1 MICRKPRLS
10 NRQKYRHRWGCYF
23 FDKDRRCMCTYG
35 DAVFPS
41 SRFFQR
47 RFSWDGGR
55 AEDRLRISPDFSHI
69 SRYSARVRS
78 RSSKL
83 IARQRCLVTKN
94 SNAIARRNVIAI
106 VLNLRGPSQL
116 AINPLMRKVK
126 LKIKVARRSR
136 MLG

>member
-78 RSSKL
+78 RGSIFETYRSTAVPRYQEFERNRSAK
-83 IARQRCLVTKN
+83 RNCNRFKPSRSVTVGHQPVDEKGEVEN
-94 SNAIARRNVIAI
+94 KSC
-106 VLNLRGPSQL
+106 S
-116 AINPLMRKVK
+116 
-126 LKIKVARRSR
+126 
-136 MLG
+136 